1 MHWAKTRFQHFLK
14 LIGDELVTV
23 EKRNDDGAWQHWF
36 TGRFWIQQHMVGS
49 IRSQYKACTRHCIPN
64 IRVVH
69 VANWMVT
76 CHLPPVIGTSILPW
90 PVVSASKASSLA
102 RQKTLSTVSLNL
114 AFNRLLGHGA
124 WSWSH
129 RCGCS
134 RSLQASSGHVW
145 SCRKH
150 SAKKTMQEIPRR
162 WISRKLLCQTRGIV
176 TKPSY
181 KRNDKKMYWF
191 QLNLWAEPSKKWC
204 V

>member
-1 MHWAKTRFQHFLK
+1 MSHSCALGKGTLSTFFQAHRWRVGYCRETKWRWCMTALVHWKILNPETFGRQHKKPVQGL
-14 LIGDELVTV
+14 
-23 EKRNDDGAWQHWF
+23 
-36 TGRFWIQQHMVGS
+36 
-49 IRSQYKACTRHCIPN
+49 YKALHTWY

-69 VANWMVT
+69 VANRMVT

-150 SAKKTMQEIPRR
+150 RTKTMTLHKKSMQEIPRR
-162 WISRKLLCQTRGIV
+162 WISRKLLCQTRGIE
-176 TKPSY
+176 
-181 KRNDKKMYWF
+181 KKTF
-191 QLNLWAEPSKKWC
+191 